1 MSHCYTFKIIL
12 WMKCGVR
19 CKSSKGNNRQDA
31 VQGFQLLPKA
41 HAVFMRTPAARMR
54 SAVTK
59 QVSPGELITLP
70 EADGAAWGA
79 VASHKPHGS
88 LWYHRCKGNP
98 GFLNLQLGSPWLCP
112 HEWVV
117 WSNPCS
123 HLFHC
128 NLASFTGWLCWA
140 QMKFLSEKK
149 LKKEIQ
155 VQGRNKCLHIFWDNN
170 NILT

>member
-1 MSHCYTFKIIL
+1 MNEVWGSLQKYQRQQQA
-12 WMKCGVR
+12 R
-19 CKSSKGNNRQDA
+19 CSARFPTPTKGTCSVYENPSSWDVFSCDEAGLTWR
-31 VQGFQLLPKA
+31 A
-41 HAVFMRTPAARMR
+41 H
-54 SAVTK
+54 
-59 QVSPGELITLP
+59 ITLP

-149 LKKEIQ
+149 LKRKFRSRDATNAFTSFEITIIYSH
-155 VQGRNKCLHIFWDNN
+155 NWDWS
-170 NILT
+170 I